1 MSTYN
6 DVLDELQDYILDEE
20 NIKKSLRIKL
30 FSEKNAKPII
40 NKINTEK
47 KSELFVPMQQD
58 SLFWCYY
65 IMKNGD
71 SSYET
76 LNNKNSLLAKQ
87 MKIELVS
94 AIRKNKTI
102 VKTYKF
108 DTITNIESNLA
119 NDNALNI
126 KTFFT
131 LCAIENINVIFV
143 SKKSYFE
150 LLMNDSNVIYIV
162 HQLPNKS
169 NHFCNYG
176 FELAMEESL
185 NNIRDTLY
193 KLDNIDKPI
202 KSMSAYKVE
211 DLINIST
218 KLAIEVINKDTGKHK
233 SKKDLYESIIQYF

>member
-1 MSTYN
+1 MLAYN
-6 DVLDELQDYILDEE
+6 DVLDELQDYILDEN
-20 NIKKSLRIKL
+20 NIKKSLKIKL
-30 FSEKNAKPII
+30 SSEKTVKPII
-40 NKINTEK
+40 TKSNTEK
-47 KSELFVPMQQD
+47 KSDLFVPMQQD

-87 MKIELVS
+87 MKIELVDS
-94 AIRKNKTI
+94 IRKNKNI

-126 KTFFT
+126 KTIFS

-169 NHFCNYG
+169 NHYCNYG
-176 FELAMEESL
+176 FEISREEAL
-185 NNIRDTLY
+185 NNIRENLY

-202 KSMSAYKVE
+202 KSMSAYKVD
-211 DLINIST
+211 DLISIAN
-218 KLAIEVINKDTGKHK
+218 KLAIETINKENGKNK
-233 SKKDLYESIIQYF
+233 SKKYLYESIIKYF